1 MRERVEKECDYD
13 GLKIMYFIMR
23 NGMVKWTAK
32 TIVYI
37 LQKIKIG

>member
-1 MRERVEKECDYD
+1 MRERVEKECDYG
-13 GLKIMYFIMR
+13 GLEIVHFIMR
-23 NGMVKWTAK
+23 NGMVEWTAK